1 MFLKL
6 LILLMIYIMKFFEN
20 EKILLRISGLKKKKK
35 FVRKKAIL
43 GIIKILMFTKT
54 W

>member
-6 LILLMIYIMKFFEN
+6 LILLMIYVIEIFQFKKF
-20 EKILLRISGLKKKKK
+20 LLHFSGFSLVKK
-35 FVRKKAIL
+35 FVRKKANF
-43 GIIKILMFTKT
+43 GNIKILMFTKT